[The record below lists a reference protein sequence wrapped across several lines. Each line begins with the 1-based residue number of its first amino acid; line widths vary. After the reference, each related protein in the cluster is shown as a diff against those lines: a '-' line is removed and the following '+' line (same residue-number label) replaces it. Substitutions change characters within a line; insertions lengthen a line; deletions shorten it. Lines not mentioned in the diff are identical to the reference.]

1 MWNQATWC
9 KDMSN
14 KAIPKKP
21 GEIKLC
27 DVKSGKLKQN
37 DEKSAELKL

>member
-1 MWNQATWC
+1 
-9 KDMSN
+9 MSN

-21 GEIKLC
+21 GEIKLYIC